1 MKDARAGFWKAILAE
16 PDEDVNRLVYADWL
30 DDHGE
35 AEHAEFIRVQCELA
49 RLPVGDA
56 RRVELEV
63 RAGVLL
69 QEHRDAWLAGLPKW
83 VKRDYVTFRRGFP
96 WSVNTTRKA
105 FLRNASALAAR
116 TVIQEA
122 TLDAVAKEEIEGI
135 AGLPVAGRLR
145 SIRTWSSSF
154 AELHDLLTACTGL
167 TALAL
172 FNTCDGP
179 DAGDRLAALLALP
192 SVRGATH
199 FTFRLR
205 DEGEVARRAV
215 ETVAATELANIQTLG
230 LDIHGLSRE
239 TLEVL
244 LRAPFVRG
252 LKALAL
258 TSRFDARALEMLGA
272 TAGLAALRSLRLFLA
287 EGAGA
292 ELAKLA
298 GSPYLSGLTDLCL
311 AGPEAE
317 CAAALD
323 SDLTERLRTL
333 ELWSW
338 NSTGGKRVQVVQQ
351 LAESGRLVCLVRL
364 RVRDHDFA
372 DADTSALAS
381 SPHLPALVHLELDK
395 SQATEHSLEALARSP
410 HFPALRAVTALP
422 HLVSVRGI
430 DADALRA
437 LNARFASRFAVLV
450 PPPGW
455 GSCSPEDLR
464 LGAY

>member
-1 MKDARAGFWKAILAE
+1 VKDARAGFWKAILAE
-16 PDEDVNRLVYADWL
+16 PDEDVHRLVYADWL

-35 AEHAEFIRVQCELA
+35 ADPAEFIRVQCELA

-56 RRVELEV
+56 RRVALEV

-69 QEHRDAWLAGLPKW
+69 QEHRGAWLEGLPKW
-83 VKRDYVTFRRGFP
+83 MKRDYVTFRRGFP
-96 WSVNTTRKA
+96 WSVNTTHKT
-105 FLRNASALAAR
+105 FLRNASAIATR

-122 TLDAVAKEEIEGI
+122 TLDAVAKEGMESI

-145 SIRTWSSSF
+145 SIRTWSKSF

-172 FNTCDGP
+172 FNTCDGG
-179 DAGDRLAALLALP
+179 DVGDRLAALLALP
-192 SVRGATH
+192 SVRGVAQ

-205 DEGEVARRAV
+205 DKGEVARRAV
-215 ETVAATELANIQTLG
+215 EALAATEFANIQTLG
-230 LDIHGLSRE
+230 LEIDGLGPE

-252 LKALAL
+252 LKAVSL
-258 TSRFDARALEMLGA
+258 TDPFDARALEMLGA
-272 TAGLAALRSLRLFLA
+272 TAGLAGLRSLRLFLA

-292 ELAKLA
+292 EFAKLA
-298 GSPYLSGLTDLCL
+298 GSPYFSGLADLCL
-311 AGPEAE
+311 AGPGAE

-323 SDLTERLRTL
+323 SGLTERLRTL
-333 ELWSW
+333 EVWSW
-338 NSTGGKRVQVVQQ
+338 NYTSGNRVQVVEQ
-351 LAESGRLVCLVRL
+351 LAQSGRLAGLVRL
-364 RVRDHDFA
+364 RVSDHYFT
-372 DADTSALAS
+372 DADTSVLAS
-381 SPHLPALVHLELDK
+381 SHLPALVHLELVEGV
-395 SQATEHSLEALARSP
+395 TEHSLEALARSP

-430 DADALRA
+430 DTDALRA
-437 LNARFASRFAVLV
+437 VNGRLAGRFAVLV

-455 GSCSPEDLR
+455 ASCSPKDLR

>member
-1 MKDARAGFWKAILAE
+1 MKEARAGLWKAILAE
-16 PDEDVNRLVYADWL
+16 PDEDAHRLVYADWL

-35 AEHAEFIRVQCELA
+35 ADHAELIRVQCELA

-56 RRVELEV
+56 RRVELEL
-63 RAGVLL
+63 RAGALL
-69 QEHRDAWLAGLPKW
+69 QEHRGAWLEGLPKW

-105 FLRNASALAAR
+105 FLRNASALGTR

-122 TLDAVAKEEIEGI
+122 TLDAVAKEEGEGI

-145 SIRTWSSSF
+145 SIRTYSSSF
-154 AELHDLLTACTGL
+154 AELHDVLTACTGL

-172 FNTCDGP
+172 FNTCDG
-179 DAGDRLAALLALP
+179 GDVGHRLATLLALT
-192 SVRGATH
+192 SVRGVTQ

-205 DEGEVARRAV
+205 DEGELARRAV
-215 ETVAATELANIQTLG
+215 EAVAATELANIQTLG
-230 LDIHGLSRE
+230 LEILGLSRE
-239 TLEVL
+239 TLEAL

-252 LKALAL
+252 LKALSL
-258 TSRFDARALEMLGA
+258 TSQFDARALEMLGA
-272 TAGLAALRSLRLFLA
+272 TAGVAGLRSLRLFLA
-287 EGAGA
+287 EGAGPA
-292 ELAKLA
+292 FAKLA

-338 NSTGGKRVQVVQQ
+338 NYTGGKRAQVVQQ
-351 LAESGRLVCLVRL
+351 LAESGRLAGLVRL
-364 RVRDHDFA
+364 RVRDDDFA
-372 DADTSALAS
+372 DADTSAFAS
-381 SPHLPALVHLELDK
+381 RPHLPALLHLELDNR
-395 SQATEHSLEALARSP
+395 QVTEHGLEALARSP

-422 HLVSVRGI
+422 RLVSVRGI
-430 DADALRA
+430 DVDALRA
-437 LNARFASRFAVLV
+437 LSSRFASRFAVLV

-455 GSCSPEDLR
+455 ASCSPEDLR